1 MIYLSW
7 DSEAVNRTLN
17 VPPMYRVYKEYQK
30 PQNEQNC
37 ELLKYRYDF
46 LKTIV
51 EAIKTVSTINIFRI
65 LKRSDPSNFIFEIN
79 VGKSRI
85 RHRTTP
91 SSIDLETQ
99 FQARFMSDPHLSDGD
114 FKNKMAYV

>member
-65 LKRSDPSNFIFEIN
+65 LRRGETIELKRPFMVLRLNSDE
-79 VGKSRI
+79 
-85 RHRTTP
+85 
-91 SSIDLETQ
+91 
-99 FQARFMSDPHLSDGD
+99 
-114 FKNKMAYV
+114 Y

>member
-17 VPPMYRVYKEYQK
+17 VPPMYRVYKEFQK

-51 EAIKTVSTINIFRI
+51 EAIKTVSTYFTNMIHHIY
-65 LKRSDPSNFIFEIN
+65 
-79 VGKSRI
+79 
-85 RHRTTP
+85 
-91 SSIDLETQ
+91 
-99 FQARFMSDPHLSDGD
+99 
-114 FKNKMAYV
+114 YVTITS

>member
-17 VPPMYRVYKEYQK
+17 VPPMYRVYKEFQK

-51 EAIKTVSTINIFRI
+51 EAIKTVSTYLTN
-65 LKRSDPSNFIFEIN
+65 
-79 VGKSRI
+79 
-85 RHRTTP
+85 
-91 SSIDLETQ
+91 
-99 FQARFMSDPHLSDGD
+99 MSHHIY
-114 FKNKMAYV
+114 YVTITS

>member
-1 MIYLSW
+1 MKFFAYFEILVMIYLSW

-51 EAIKTVSTINIFRI
+51 EAIKTVSTINIFLI
-65 LKRSDPSNFIFEIN
+65 LKGSGPILFLKSMSEK
-79 VGKSRI
+79 VGYDIER
-85 RHRTTP
+85 RHLQ
-91 SSIDLETQ
+91 SI
-99 FQARFMSDPHLSDGD
+99 
-114 FKNKMAYV
+114 

>member
-51 EAIKTVSTINIFRI
+51 EAIKTVSTINIFPI
-65 LKRSDPSNFIFEIN
+65 KGSDPILFL
-79 VGKSRI
+79 KS
-85 RHRTTP
+85 
-91 SSIDLETQ
+91 
-99 FQARFMSDPHLSDGD
+99 MSERGGSDIEQL
-114 FKNKMAYV
+114 

>member
-51 EAIKTVSTINIFRI
+51 EAIKTVSTINIFSNKG
-65 LKRSDPSNFIFEIN
+65 LRSHFIFEIN

-85 RHRTTP
+85 RHGTTP
-91 SSIDLETQ
+91 SSIDLSVSRASISES
-99 FQARFMSDPHLSDGD
+99 F
-114 FKNKMAYV
+114 YVGSASFRH